1 MDSGSTIRLP
11 DARARLHYPK
21 AEEFEMETR
30 RPRWTRTALVLF
42 LPFLCLACSDVVAAD
57 QDPPPPHIID
67 ERSELIQGGGGVGLT
82 VYEAGNL
89 NGPSIVFIHGFSQN
103 HLAWERQFAS
113 SLAEEFHLVGFDL
126 RGHGASEQPLE
137 AEAYTDSRL
146 WADDLAAVIQQ
157 KGLER
162 PVVVGWSYGGYVIAD
177 YIRTYGAEG
186 LGGLAFVGPVTK
198 AGTPEAFAMLTDDVL
213 AIFEDVLAPDLRT
226 SLTATRS
233 FSRLMAD
240 SPGDDFEVV
249 YGSAMMV
256 PPEVRLAMFS
266 RELDNDD
273 ILGSLE
279 LPTIAIHGG
288 ADRVVGLT
296 SSEHIVDLVPE
307 AELIV
312 YEGAGHTVFMEDPNR
327 FNSDLGDFVRAVNPT
342 P

>member
-1 MDSGSTIRLP
+1 MKTCTAHS
-11 DARARLHYPK
+11 
-21 AEEFEMETR
+21 TR
-30 RPRWTRTALVLF
+30 RTRAALGLL
-42 LPFLCLACSDVVAAD
+42 LPFLCIACSDVVAAD

-89 NGPSIVFIHGFSQN
+89 NGPPIVFIHGFSQN
-103 HLAWERQFAS
+103 HLAWEQQFAS

-126 RGHGASEQPLE
+126 RGHGASQQPLE

-157 KGLER
+157 TGLDR

-177 YIRTYGAEG
+177 YIRTYGSES
-186 LGGLAFVGPVTK
+186 LGGLAFVGPVTN
-198 AGTPEAFAMLTDDVL
+198 AGTPEAFAMLTEEVL

-226 SLTATRS
+226 SLNATRS
-233 FSRLMAD
+233 FARLMAD
-240 SPGDDFEVV
+240 SPGDDFEII

-273 ILGSLE
+273 ILAGLD

-288 ADRVVGLT
+288 ADRVVRP
-296 SSEHIVDLVPE
+296 SASEHIVELVPD
-307 AELIV
+307 AELLV
-312 YEGAGHTVFMEDPNR
+312 YEGAGHPVFMEDPDR
-327 FNSDLGDFVRAVNPT
+327 FNSDLGDFVRSVTPT
-342 P
+342 PR